1 MSAQPHLVQADPAAI
16 DALVQQALALHNQ
29 GQPEQA
35 LPLYQQALALAP
47 DHPQIHYLAGVASL
61 ALGQV
66 AAAAQHFDAALSSD
80 ADHLEALLQRGL
92 LHLQL
97 GEREAA
103 RQCMSRMTQIAP
115 ADPRGYINLA
125 AISLQLG
132 DHNAAQ
138 QAAERAVQLAPKNGD
153 AWNNLGNVR
162 LVRGDFAQA
171 EIAFRQALQAAPES
185 AAYWQ
190 NLADTLRSAGR
201 LQEAELAYR
210 QALAL
215 DDKMVGCWCNYGNL
229 LGLLNREVEARDAY
243 RRALEIDPAVSE
255 AQVSLAG
262 HQIESGEEQAAIA
275 ALRPM
280 IESGRATND
289 HIAVYAYALRAAGD
303 LDAAQAIL
311 LRHIGD
317 QTASKTLIYAFGQLA
332 LARKEMVPQAVQE
345 VHRWLREHGPNAS
358 MADRS
363 TMNMLLAQLLD
374 KSGRPAEAFAAAT
387 ESKRLKGQ
395 RSSPAAEQALAAAL
409 EQAFTPVRLQRA
421 PYGLPD
427 ENRPVFIVGMP
438 RSGTSLLEQML
449 AAHPAVHACGE
460 VGELERIVQEVGGAD
475 PLAWPRRAAN
485 LDAGG
490 LQSLAA
496 RYLHVLGPDAAKA
509 ERLIDKMP
517 HNFVNLG
524 FIHLLFP
531 GARIIHIQRDP
542 RDVALSIF
550 LHDFAGHHPYANHI
564 EDIAHHILFHRRCM
578 AHWRAALPPGML
590 HELHYED
597 LVADPETHARA
608 VLQFLGL
615 PWHDSVLTP
624 EATARTV
631 LTSSRFQV
639 KEPIHR
645 RAAGRWQLYA
655 RQLEPLT
662 RLLREHA
669 ALPD

>member
-1 MSAQPHLVQADPAAI
+1 MSQPHLVAADPAAI
-16 DALVQQALALHNQ
+16 DALMQQAIALHNQ
-29 GQPEQA
+29 GEAAQA
-35 LPLYQQALALAP
+35 LALYQQALALAP
-47 DHPQIHYLAGVASL
+47 GHPQIHYLAGAALL
-61 ALGQV
+61 ALGQGD
-66 AAAAQHFDAALSSD
+66 AAAQHFDAALSSD
-80 ADHLEALLQRGL
+80 AQHLEALLQRGL
-92 LHLQL
+92 LHLQA

-103 RQCMSRMTQIAP
+103 RQCMTRITQIAP

-132 DHNAAQ
+132 DQDAAQ

-162 LVRGDFAQA
+162 LLKGDFAQA
-171 EIAFRQALQAAPES
+171 ETAFRQALQAAPGS

-201 LQEAELAYR
+201 LQEAEGAYR

-229 LGLLNREVEARDAY
+229 LGLLNREIEARDAY
-243 RRALEIDPAVSE
+243 RRALEIDPAASE

-262 HQIESGEEQAAIA
+262 HQIESGEEQAAIT
-275 ALRPM
+275 ALRPI
-280 IESGRATND
+280 IESGRATAD

-317 QTASKTLIYAFGQLA
+317 QTTSKTLVYAFGQLA
-332 LARKEMVPQAVQE
+332 LARKEKVPQAVQE
-345 VHRWLREHGPNAS
+345 VHRWLREHGSNAS

-363 TMNMLLAQLLD
+363 TMQMLLAQLLD
-374 KSGRPAEAFAAAT
+374 KSGQTAQAFAAAT

-409 EQAFTPVRLQRA
+409 EQAFTPARLRRA
-421 PYGLPD
+421 PYGLTD
-427 ENRPVFIVGMP
+427 ENRLVFIVGMP

-449 AAHPAVHACGE
+449 AAHPAVHPCGE
-460 VGELERIVQEVGGAD
+460 VGELERIAQEVGGAD
-475 PLAWPRRAAN
+475 PLDWPRRAAN

-509 ERLIDKMP
+509 ERLTDKMP

-531 GARIIHIQRDP
+531 RARIIHIQRDP
-542 RDVALSIF
+542 RDVALSIY

-564 EDIAHHILFHRRCM
+564 EDIAHHILFYQRCM
-578 AHWRAALPPGML
+578 AHWRAALPEDSL

-597 LVADPETHARA
+597 LVADPETHARK
-608 VLQFLGL
+608 VLQFIGL
-615 PWHDSVLTP
+615 PWNDAVMRPQAVS
-624 EATARTV
+624 RTV
-631 LTSSRFQV
+631 VTSSRFQV
-639 KEPIHR
+639 QEPIHR
-645 RAAGRWQLYA
+645 RAAGRWQPYA
-655 RQLEPLT
+655 RQLEPLA
-662 RLLREHA
+662 RLLRQHG
-669 ALPD
+669 ALPS